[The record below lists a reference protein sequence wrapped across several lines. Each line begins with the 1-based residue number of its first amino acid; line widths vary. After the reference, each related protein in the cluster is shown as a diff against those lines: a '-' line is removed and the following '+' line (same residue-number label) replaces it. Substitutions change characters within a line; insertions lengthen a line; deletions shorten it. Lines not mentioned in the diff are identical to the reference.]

1 MVGLA
6 GLRLA
11 GRMAAYDVTGGG
23 RRIRGW
29 NPTNDSINRIVQANG
44 ESLRRYARDAE
55 RRNPY
60 AKQAVRSF
68 AGNLIGTG
76 IQPQSQHPD
85 EKKRQLI
92 DKTFLRW
99 TDESD
104 ADGRHDFY
112 GQQRLAAEEFFVAG
126 EALARFRPR
135 FLTDGL
141 TVPLQIQL
149 LPPEFL
155 PLNERQDFSAGSKV
169 RWGIEYN
176 PIGKRIA
183 YHLYKEHPGEEPL
196 FSQPLELTR
205 VPAEFV
211 AHLYPGRSGQQRG
224 DSMMSAALVT
234 LYEIER
240 YESAELVRKGL
251 TALFAF
257 FTRDIDGSGG
267 ATGLEGDEYD
277 TDGTKLQAVEPGSVV
292 HLPHGRTVEAT
303 AFPDV
308 GGQYAAFLKQQLHK
322 VAAALGVPYHL
333 VTGDLGDFNYSSI
346 RAALLEFRRL
356 LELLQHQVMVYQ
368 FCRPLWRAWMD
379 AAALAGVISPVDY
392 ARNRAD
398 YLAVEWVPDAWEWVD
413 PEKDAKAEVLMIDNL
428 LKSRSRV
435 IRQMGNDPI
444 QEDMDSAADQK
455 REKEWDLKR
464 GAKAELTQPT
474 VDPAQNG
481 GAKQ

>member
-11 GRMAAYDVTGGG
+11 ARMAAYDVTGGG

-29 NPTNDSINRIVQANG
+29 NPASDSINRIVQANG

-85 EKKRQLI
+85 EKKRQFI

-99 TDESD
+99 TDEAD

-141 TVPLQIQL
+141 TVPLQVQL

-155 PLNERQDFSAGSKV
+155 PLNERQDLTAGSKV

-176 PIGKRIA
+176 QIGRRVA

-257 FTRDIDGSGG
+257 FVRDIDGSGG
-267 ATGLEGDEYD
+267 SSGFEGSETDS
-277 TDGTKLQAVEPGSVV
+277 DGTRLQSVEPGSVV
-292 HLPHGRTVEAT
+292 HLPSNKQVET
-303 AFPDV
+303 PAFPDV

-379 AAALAGVISPVDY
+379 AAALARVIDPADY
-392 ARNRAD
+392 ARNMAD

-413 PEKDAKAEVLMIDNL
+413 PLKDGQAAVLLKDNL
-428 LKSRSRV
+428 LTSRGKI
-435 IRQMGNDPI
+435 IRGMGDDPI
-444 QEDMDSAADQK
+444 AVDNEIAIEQQ
-455 REKEWDLKR
+455 RERDLNLQR

-474 VDPAQNG
+474 VDPAQDG